1 MSTETTPTTPTATS
15 PTTEGRPDA
24 FGADDVDTADN
35 GAGNT
40 AAGSGGSGRGAG
52 RRGRGGRPEPA
63 LPQLG
68 PVGLLRWGWRQLTSM
83 RTALFLLLLLSIAAV
98 PGSIFPQRNID
109 AGRVADYI
117 AQNPTTSPWLDRLG
131 FFDVYASPWF
141 SAVYLLLFVSLVG
154 CIVPRTKVHLG
165 ALRSRPP
172 RAPARL
178 ERLAEHAEVTTTLS
192 PEEALDAARA
202 ALRRKR
208 FRLHSH
214 DGTSISA
221 ESGYLRETGNLLFH
235 LALTGVIVGMAVGH
249 LFGWRGDIILAE
261 GDRFASSAGTYNTI
275 SPGPWVDTESLPPF
289 VLSLDKLHVEF
300 NETPGRSFGTPRL
313 FDAQTTLQSSP
324 GAPKSSENVSVNHP
338 ISVDGADIFLLGNG
352 YTPVITVRDAKG
364 AVLYREATPFL
375 PQDGNYRSVG
385 VVKVPSA
392 APKQLGFTGFFLPT
406 AEPTF
411 VNGPASI
418 FPDVR
423 NPELALSVWEGNL
436 FPGGAPQSVYTLNTD
451 QMKQVTKDDG
461 SPALFRLKPGETR
474 ALPGDRG
481 SITFDGVKRF
491 AGLSVR
497 TDPGAPISLVSAIL
511 ATLGLILGLTIK
523 RRRVFVRVRPAGT
536 PTGPGGTP
544 DGTPGGEP
552 GSTLDSGAGPAGRPA
567 TVVTIG
573 GLSKDSDPGLAA
585 IVSAITAGVNDR
597 PAQRT
602 DRS

>member
-1 MSTETTPTTPTATS
+1 VSTDTNPATGPTTDGPAVGVGSPPGDEGTS
-15 PTTEGRPDA
+15 VARGGARVRKGMRPD
-24 FGADDVDTADN
+24 
-35 GAGNT
+35 
-40 AAGSGGSGRGAG
+40 RQ
-52 RRGRGGRPEPA
+52 EPT
-63 LPQLG
+63 LPTLG
-68 PVGLLRWGWRQLTSM
+68 TVGMLRWGWRQLTSM
-83 RTALFLLLLLSIAAV
+83 RTALFLLLLLSVAAV

-141 SAVYLLLFVSLVG
+141 SAIYLLLFVSLVG
-154 CIVPRTKVHLG
+154 CIVPRTKVHLA
-165 ALRSRPP
+165 ALRATPP

-178 ERLAEHAEVTTTLS
+178 QRLDEHAEVTTTLS
-192 PEEALDAARA
+192 PDEALDAAREV
-202 ALRRKR
+202 LRRKR

-214 DGTSISA
+214 DRTSISA

-235 LALTGVIVGMAVGH
+235 LALTGIIIGMGVGH
-249 LFGWRGDIILAE
+249 LLGWRGDIILAE
-261 GDRFASSAGTYNTI
+261 GDRIASSAGTYNTI
-275 SPGPWVDTESLPPF
+275 SPGPWVDTETLPPF

-338 ISVDGADIFLLGNG
+338 ITVDGADIFLLGNG

-385 VVKVPSA
+385 VIKVPSA
-392 APKQLGFTGFFLPT
+392 SPKQLGFTGFFLPT

-411 VNGPASI
+411 TNGPVSI
-418 FPDVR
+418 FPDTN
-423 NPELALSVWEGNL
+423 NPEVALSVWEGNL

-451 QMKQVTKDDG
+451 EMTQVTKADG
-461 SPALFRLKPGETR
+461 SPALFRLKPGETKE
-474 ALPGDRG
+474 LPGGRG
-481 SITFDGVKRF
+481 SITFDSVKRF

-523 RRRVFVRVRPAGT
+523 RRRVFVRVRPAVPGT
-536 PTGPGGTP
+536 VAAEGSDAGAGA
-544 DGTPGGEP
+544 DGTLNSPPGAE
-552 GSTLDSGAGPAGRPA
+552 ARPA

-585 IVSAITAGVNDR
+585 IVTAITTGVHDR
-597 PAQRT
+597 HAERT

>member
-1 MSTETTPTTPTATS
+1 MTTETTSGAAPATG
-15 PTTEGRPDA
+15 PTEGRTDA
-24 FGADDVDTADN
+24 FGGDGAN
-35 GAGNT
+35 GGAN
-40 AAGSGGSGRGAG
+40 GGGL
-52 RRGRGGRPEPA
+52 GRGGRPEPA
-63 LPQLG
+63 LPELG
-68 PVGLLRWGWRQLTSM
+68 PLGLLRWGWRQLTSM
-83 RTALFLLLLLSIAAV
+83 RTALFLLLMLSIAAV

-117 AQNPTTSPWLDRLG
+117 AQNPTSSPWLDRLG

-141 SAVYLLLFVSLVG
+141 SAIYLLLFVSLVG
-154 CIVPRTKVHLG
+154 CIVPRTKVHLA
-165 ALRSRPP
+165 ALRSKPP

-178 ERLAEHAEVTTTLS
+178 HRLAEHAEVTTSLS
-192 PEEALDAARA
+192 PDEALAAVRA
-202 ALRRKR
+202 VLRRKR

-214 DGTSISA
+214 DATSVSG

-235 LALTGVIVGMAVGH
+235 LALTGIIIGMAVGH
-249 LFGWRGDIILAE
+249 LLGWRGDIILAE
-261 GDRFASSAGTYNTI
+261 GDKFASSAGTYNTI
-275 SPGPWVDTESLPPF
+275 SPGPWVDTETLPPF

-313 FDAQTTLQSSP
+313 FDAQTTLRAAP
-324 GAPKSSENVSVNHP
+324 GAPASSENVSVNHP
-338 ISVDGADIFLLGNG
+338 ITVDGADIFLLGNG

-364 AVLYREATPFL
+364 TVLYREATPFL
-375 PQDGNYRSVG
+375 PQDSNYRSVG

-411 VNGPASI
+411 ANGPVSI
-418 FPDVR
+418 FPDTN

-436 FPGGAPQSVYTLNTD
+436 FPGGAPQSVYTLNTNE
-451 QMKQVTKDDG
+451 MKQVTKADG
-461 SPALFRLKPGETR
+461 SPALFRLKPGETKQ
-474 ALPGDRG
+474 LPGGRG
-481 SITFDGVKRF
+481 SITFDSVKRF

-523 RRRVFVRVRPAGT
+523 RRRVFVRVRPAES
-536 PTGPGGTP
+536 GPAGGPDAGPDARP
-544 DGTPGGEP
+544 DGAA
-552 GSTLDSGAGPAGRPA
+552 GADGRPA

-585 IVSAITAGVNDR
+585 IVTAITTGVHDR
-597 PAQRT
+597 LAERT

>member
-1 MSTETTPTTPTATS
+1 MTT
-15 PTTEGRPDA
+15 DA
-24 FGADDVDTADN
+24 PVKH
-35 GAGNT
+35 
-40 AAGSGGSGRGAG
+40 RQP
-52 RRGRGGRPEPA
+52 RPEPA
-63 LPQLG
+63 LPDLG
-68 PVGLLRWGWRQLTSM
+68 PLGLLRWGWRQLTSM

-109 AGRVADYI
+109 AGRVADYM

-131 FFDVYASPWF
+131 FFDVYASVWF
-141 SAVYLLLFVSLVG
+141 SAIYLLLFVSLVG
-154 CIVPRTKVHLG
+154 CIVPRTKVHVA
-165 ALRSRPP
+165 ALRARPP

-178 ERLAEHAEVTTTLS
+178 HRLDEHAEIMTTLS
-192 PEEALDAARA
+192 PDEALEATRT

-214 DGTSISA
+214 DGASVSA

-235 LALTGVIVGMAVGH
+235 LALTGIIAGMAVGH
-249 LFGWRGDIILAE
+249 LLGWRGDIILAE
-261 GDRFASSAGTYNTI
+261 GDKFASSAGTYNTI
-275 SPGPWVDTESLPPF
+275 SPGPWVDTETLPPF
-289 VLSLDKLHVEF
+289 VLSLDRLDVEF

-313 FDAQTTLQSSP
+313 FDAQTTLRTDPEGPASR
-324 GAPKSSENVSVNHP
+324 ETVSVNHP
-338 ISVDGADIFLLGNG
+338 ITVDGADIFLLGNG

-364 AVLYREATPFL
+364 TVLYREATPFL

-411 VNGPASI
+411 QNGPVSI
-418 FPDVR
+418 FPDTK

-451 QMKQVTKDDG
+451 EMKQVTKADG
-461 SPALFRLKPGETR
+461 SPALIRLKPGQTYE
-474 ALPGDRG
+474 LPGDRG
-481 SITFDGVKRF
+481 SITFDAVKRF

-497 TDPGAPISLVSAIL
+497 TDPGAPISLISAIL

-523 RRRVFVRVRPAGT
+523 RRRVFVRVTPAT
-536 PTGPGGTP
+536 DAVGP
-544 DGTPGGEP
+544 D
-552 GSTLDSGAGPAGRPA
+552 GRPA
-567 TVVTIG
+567 TVVTVG

-585 IVSAITAGVNDR
+585 IVSSIASAVPDR
-597 PAQRT
+597 LAERT
-602 DRS
+602 DR

>member
-1 MSTETTPTTPTATS
+1 MSTDTNPATESTESTQSTGSTGSAEKGAPGAKPTSGAPGGDGLRT
-15 PTTEGRPDA
+15 GMRPDRQEPVLPTL
-24 FGADDVDTADN
+24 GA
-35 GAGNT
+35 
-40 AAGSGGSGRGAG
+40 
-52 RRGRGGRPEPA
+52 
-63 LPQLG
+63 
-68 PVGLLRWGWRQLTSM
+68 VGMLRWGWRQLTSM

-117 AQNPTTSPWLDRLG
+117 AQNPTSSPWLDKLG

-141 SAVYLLLFVSLVG
+141 SAIYLLLFVSLVG
-154 CIVPRTKVHLG
+154 CIVPRTKVHLS

-178 ERLAEHAEVTTTLS
+178 RRLDEHAEITTTLS
-192 PEEALDAARA
+192 PDEALAAARA
-202 ALRRKR
+202 VLRRKR

-214 DGTSISA
+214 DATSVSA

-235 LALTGVIVGMAVGH
+235 LALTGIIIGMAVGH
-249 LFGWRGDIILAE
+249 LLGWRGDIILAE
-261 GDRFASSAGTYNTI
+261 GDTFASSAGTYNTI
-275 SPGPWVDTESLPPF
+275 SPGPWVDTETLPPF
-289 VLSLDKLHVEF
+289 VLKLDQLHVEF

-324 GAPKSSENVSVNHP
+324 GAPKNSENVSVNHP
-338 ISVDGADIFLLGNG
+338 ITVDGADIFLLGNG
-352 YTPVITVRDAKG
+352 YTPVITVKDAQG
-364 AVLYREATPFL
+364 SVLYREATPFL

-385 VVKVPSA
+385 VIKVPSA
-392 APKQLGFTGFFLPT
+392 SPKQLGFTGFFLPT

-411 VNGPASI
+411 TNGPVSI
-418 FPDVR
+418 FPDTN
-423 NPELALSVWEGNL
+423 NPEVALSVWEGNL

-451 QMKQVTKDDG
+451 EMKQVTKADG
-461 SPALFRLKPGETR
+461 SPALIRLKPGQTYQ
-474 ALPGDRG
+474 LPGDRG
-481 SITFDGVKRF
+481 SITFDSVKRF

-523 RRRVFVRVRPAGT
+523 RRRVFVRVRPAPAGD
-536 PTGPGGTP
+536 GP
-544 DGTPGGEP
+544 DGPDRG
-552 GSTLDSGAGPAGRPA
+552 TLDSPAGADGRPA

-585 IVSAITAGVNDR
+585 IVTAITTGVHDR
-597 PAQRT
+597 LAERT

>member
-1 MSTETTPTTPTATS
+1 M
-15 PTTEGRPDA
+15 RPD
-24 FGADDVDTADN
+24 
-35 GAGNT
+35 
-40 AAGSGGSGRGAG
+40 RQ
-52 RRGRGGRPEPA
+52 EPT
-63 LPQLG
+63 LPPLG

-141 SAVYLLLFVSLVG
+141 SAIYLLLFISLVG
-154 CIVPRTKVHLG
+154 CIVPRTKVHVA
-165 ALRSRPP
+165 ALRARPP
-172 RAPARL
+172 KAPARL
-178 ERLAEHAEVTTTLS
+178 HRLDEHAEVTTSLT
-192 PEEALDAARA
+192 PDEALEAARG

-214 DGTSISA
+214 DGVSISG

-235 LALTGVIVGMAVGH
+235 LALTGIIVGMAVGH
-249 LFGWRGDIILAE
+249 VLGWRGDIILAE
-261 GDRFASSAGTYNTI
+261 GDKFASSAGTYNTL

-289 VLSLDKLHVEF
+289 VLSLNKLDVEF
-300 NETPGRSFGTPRL
+300 NETPGRGFGAPRL
-313 FDAQTTLQSSP
+313 FDAQTRLQRDPASP
-324 GAPKSSENVSVNHP
+324 ASDETVSVNHP
-338 ISVDGADIFLLGNG
+338 ITVDGADIFLLGNG
-352 YTPVITVRDAKG
+352 YTPVVTVRDAKG
-364 AVLYREATPFL
+364 TVLYREATPFL
-375 PQDGNYRSVG
+375 PQDSNYRSVG
-385 VVKVPSA
+385 VIKVPSA
-392 APKQLGFTGFFLPT
+392 SPKQLGFTGFFLPT

-411 VNGPASI
+411 ANGPASL
-418 FPDVR
+418 FPDTK

-451 QMKQVTKDDG
+451 QMKQVTKADG
-461 SPALFRLKPGETR
+461 SPALVRLKPGQTYQ
-474 ALPGDRG
+474 LPGERG

-497 TDPGAPISLVSAIL
+497 TDPGAPISLVSAVL

-523 RRRVFVRVRPAGT
+523 RRRVFVRVRPVAEGAAGAAGPPGADGT
-536 PTGPGGTP
+536 PT
-544 DGTPGGEP
+544 
-552 GSTLDSGAGPAGRPA
+552 

-585 IVSAITAGVNDR
+585 IVTAITTGVHDR
-597 PAQRT
+597 LAERT